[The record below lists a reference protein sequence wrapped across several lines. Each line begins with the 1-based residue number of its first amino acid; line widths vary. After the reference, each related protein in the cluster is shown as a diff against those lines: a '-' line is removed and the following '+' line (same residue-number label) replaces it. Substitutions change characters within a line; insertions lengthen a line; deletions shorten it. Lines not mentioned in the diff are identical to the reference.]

1 MNKVVFVKNTKTA
14 QNIAFL
20 PYLKSVN
27 HVDHEYAKIA
37 KFRAVFTKIHCTQ
50 WIFATIK

>member
-1 MNKVVFVKNTKTA
+1 MNRVVFVKNTKTV

-20 PYLKSVN
+20 PYSESVN
-27 HVDHEYAKIA
+27 RADHEYAKIV

-50 WIFATIK
+50 WIFVTIK